1 MSLFVAIQ
9 TQPKFRDVGVQCNI
23 ERSNQKESTPDIL
36 EQEYVA
42 TEEDSGCKYD
52 TDSDTDMFHT
62 EATSSQPDTPE

>member
-1 MSLFVAIQ
+1 M
-9 TQPKFRDVGVQCNI
+9 QCNI